1 MIEEKKGPE
10 NRTSERSS
18 TARPAI
24 WAMEGNPET
33 RIGWM
38 LESSDTG
45 CAFAWRG
52 KHTPVPGEVIL
63 LSADETEEPLRMSR
77 ALVKRVNAVHDDLSI
92 IAVRILPERAR
103 EVMLMY
109 AEVKVPPAAVP
120 AGPPAENDGASL
132 PADPS
137 PAESPRIEPN
147 AAA

>member
-52 KHTPVPGEVIL
+52 RHTPVPGEIIL

-77 ALVKRVNAVHDDLSI
+77 ALVKRVNAVHDDLSV
-92 IAVRILPERAR
+92 IAVRILPEQAR

-109 AEVKVPPAAVP
+109 AEVKSPPPVVRTGA
-120 AGPPAENDGASL
+120 PAENDGGSL
-132 PADPS
+132 EAEPDPVQR
-137 PAESPRIEPN
+137 PRIEPN
-147 AAA
+147 ALA